1 MKEKTALYI
10 KRGFGILLSLL
21 VVLTG
26 ALLIQGC
33 LYIYITGTEIGNP
46 DPFSREIVAERFWR
60 IAPVVFVTLASVIAG
75 GVLHLTVFKEKEGR
89 LKPLVSHRDRLK
101 KAASRL
107 SPDSPLQSVLHKHH
121 VERTVTV
128 IVATV
133 LSVGA
138 TVPFWVHLS
147 KSAHFTMDFNASVIG
162 LCLSLLPFVC
172 VSGGLFVGVTYL
184 ADASRTADILAV
196 KEALQMEKPAEKPA
210 EGKKPFELTLGMKI
224 GIAVLAIVLIVL
236 GIFNDGAMDVF
247 QKAVRICTECIGLG

>member
-21 VVLTG
+21 VILTG
-26 ALLIQGC
+26 VLLIQGC
-33 LYIYITGTEIGNP
+33 LYIYFTGTEAGNP
-46 DPFSREIVAERFWR
+46 DPFSREAVAARFWK
-60 IAPVVFVTLASVIAG
+60 IAPVVFVTLAAVIAG

-101 KAASRL
+101 KVASRL
-107 SPDSPLQSVLHKHH
+107 SPDSPLQSVLQKHH
-121 VERTVTV
+121 VERVVTI

-147 KSAHFTMDFNASVIG
+147 KASHFTMDFNASVIG
-162 LCLSLLPFVC
+162 LCFSLLPFVF
-172 VSGGLFVGVTYL
+172 VSSGLFVGVTYL
-184 ADASRTADILAV
+184 SDASRTADILAV
-196 KEALQMEKPAEKPA
+196 KEALQTEKPAEKPE